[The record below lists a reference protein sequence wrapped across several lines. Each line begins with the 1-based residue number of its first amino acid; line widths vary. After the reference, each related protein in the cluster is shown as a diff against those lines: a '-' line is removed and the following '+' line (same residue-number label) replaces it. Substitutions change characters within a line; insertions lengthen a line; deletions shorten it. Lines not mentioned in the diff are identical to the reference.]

1 MIDFAGFDNGEKP
14 INQDLKMKYVT
25 TAVRRQGSDRPS
37 LLATFTIAPT
47 GALLNSDDALF
58 NIHTY
63 QHLATLANFCR
74 LLTTFAQPISLN
86 KRI

>member
-47 GALLNSDDALF
+47 GALIVMMLYLIYTHI
-58 NIHTY
+58 NI
-63 QHLATLANFCR
+63 
-74 LLTTFAQPISLN
+74 
-86 KRI
+86 